1 MNTHDQILAFVKL
14 NRRIP
19 SADTQYDALITG
31 HMNSTYE
38 VYCRKLQQLGEP
50 NMRVVGTPLAIVGGT
65 QNYNLPANFDRMI
78 DESVQY
84 QYSATA
90 YGKVILPLVWGPD
103 AEIWETATTTVYA
116 PQACRI
122 VASTAVTFTPL
133 QLRLLPN
140 FTETGG
146 TVAFSYWKKPAALA
160 AGGTLELPQLADA
173 VAWNCISNSYDYFR
187 DTDGTTSQ
195 ARADARARESYK
207 EALGL
212 ITS

>member
-1 MNTHDQILAFVKL
+1 MTTFSEILAFVKL

-19 SADTQYDALITG
+19 SGDTQYDSLITG
-31 HMNSTYE
+31 HANSSYE
-38 VYCRKLQQLGEP
+38 VYCRKLQQLGDP

-84 QYSATA
+84 QFNATV
-90 YGKVILPLVWGPD
+90 YGKTILSIVSGPD
-103 AEIWETATTTVYA
+103 AEIWEAFTDSSYA

-122 VASTAVTFTPL
+122 VSAVSPATSPL

-146 TVAFSYWKKPAALA
+146 TVAFKYWKKPTALA
-160 AGGTLELPQLADA
+160 AGVTLELPQLADA

-187 DTDGTTSQ
+187 DTDGATSQ
-195 ARADARARESYK
+195 SRADARARESYR

>member
-1 MNTHDQILAFVKL
+1 MTTHDQILAFVKL

-38 VYCRKLQQLGEP
+38 VYCRKLQQRGDP

-84 QYSATA
+84 QFNATV
-90 YGKVILPLVWGPD
+90 YGKKILPIVSGPD
-103 AEIWETATTTVYA
+103 AEIWEAFTNFNYA

-122 VASTAVTFTPL
+122 VASASASFSPL
-133 QLRLLPN
+133 QLRLLPS

-146 TVAFSYWKKPAALA
+146 TVSFSYWKKPATLA
-160 AGGTLELPQLADA
+160 AGVTLELPQLADA

-195 ARADARARESYK
+195 SRADARARESYK

-212 ITS
+212 ITQ